1 MLAASEELRF
11 EEAGEYRDL
20 MQSVQKIGERQ
31 KITGSQGED
40 KDVIAMAMDEED
52 AVVQVFFIREG
63 KMIGRDHFYLR
74 IAADATPSQILLN
87 FVKQFY
93 AGTPFI
99 PKELMLQR
107 DIDEIEVL
115 EEWLS
120 EKTGTESAYQG
131 AEKGNE
137 RETGGTGSKECTNG
151 TDPG

>member
-1 MLAASEELRF
+1 
-11 EEAGEYRDL
+11 
-20 MQSVQKIGERQ
+20 
-31 KITGSQGED
+31 
-40 KDVIAMAMDEED
+40 
-52 AVVQVFFIREG
+52 
-63 KMIGRDHFYLR
+63 MIGRDHFYLR

-120 EKTGTESAYQG
+120 KKQGTESAYQG
-131 AEKGNE
+131 AEKGTKE
-137 RETGGTGSKECTNG
+137 KLGGTGSKECTNG

>member
-120 EKTGTESAYQG
+120 KKSGTESAYQG
-131 AEKGNE
+131 AEKGE
-137 RETGGTGSKECTNG
+137 RKRNWWNWQQGMHEWY
-151 TDPG
+151 